1 MKDCDEVDQS
11 GVQWIGVSASLSLA
25 TVVACL
31 HKSASQQRHQS
42 QSQTRSQSRTK
53 PTKLLHAHSLRDQLA
68 IFQMPSLCGGMGMET
83 GSDYSTS
90 LEPKRS
96 LCLCARSYRLLMIA
110 YAGSWKP
117 NGGIDKWPG
126 AVGRINNASSF
137 VPRRKAILP
146 CKRET
151 DRPNSCNYPKSI
163 EKICKKAKRNH
174 AK

>member
-1 MKDCDEVDQS
+1 MDWSHCL
-11 GVQWIGVSASLSLA
+11 SLFLA

-42 QSQTRSQSRTK
+42 QSQSRTK

-137 VPRRKAILP
+137 VPRRKAICALQQ
-146 CKRET
+146 RET
-151 DRPNSCNYPKSI
+151 DRTRVI
-163 EKICKKAKRNH
+163 TQRVLKKYAKRRKETRKDRNL
-174 AK
+174 

>member
-1 MKDCDEVDQS
+1 MDQS
-11 GVQWIGVSASLSLA
+11 GVQWIGVSVSLSLA

-31 HKSASQQRHQS
+31 HKSASQQRHHSQS
-42 QSQTRSQSRTK
+42 QSRAK

-137 VPRRKAILP
+137 VPTEKGDLRLPKERPIDRTRVITQRVLKKYAKRRK
-146 CKRET
+146 ET
-151 DRPNSCNYPKSI
+151 TQSNRKDRKL
-163 EKICKKAKRNH
+163 
-174 AK
+174 